1 VISLLFGTIAIF
13 PFYLITRKF
22 FNNSIPLLA
31 SLVFAINPFFVSH
44 SVDLIRDPIFWF
56 FALFALYFFISAY
69 ESKSM
74 ISFLLL
80 SSICFLIAGLARI
93 EIIVYCVGTV
103 AYIFTS
109 GNKKIRLF
117 FLLSLS
123 VSIICFIGV
132 FIFFSYNKNINFWAM
147 YFRPMVHLLL
157 YGFSDTVF
165 SADIVQKS
173 FNALRLFIN
182 NIIQVSYFPFL
193 PFLFIGFL
201 NCRKEFIKNRHIYY
215 FMLMTVLSFISLYVG
230 YLKVEVLVSRYVV
243 LIMLPAFVFSSAG
256 IERISLF
263 LMQKGMKEKT
273 ITGVLCL
280 YIIAFGVPPSLN
292 SERTD
297 KLIYKKIG
305 EYIAQI
311 EGNQKVT
318 VIAPDNRIMFYANL
332 LAPTT
337 EFAIQIGNYEQL
349 QKLQYQDF
357 IVFLKENRVKY
368 FVYNDK
374 SWMTDYDFFATAKP
388 EHFKEIRRWEDAHR
402 GKSVLLEVLL

>member
-1 VISLLFGTIAIF
+1 
-13 PFYLITRKF
+13 
-22 FNNSIPLLA
+22 
-31 SLVFAINPFFVSH
+31 
-44 SVDLIRDPIFWF
+44 
-56 FALFALYFFISAY
+56 
-69 ESKSM
+69 
-74 ISFLLL
+74 
-80 SSICFLIAGLARI
+80 
-93 EIIVYCVGTV
+93 
-103 AYIFTS
+103 
-109 GNKKIRLF
+109 
-117 FLLSLS
+117 
-123 VSIICFIGV
+123 
-132 FIFFSYNKNINFWAM
+132 
-147 YFRPMVHLLL
+147 
-157 YGFSDTVF
+157 
-165 SADIVQKS
+165 
-173 FNALRLFIN
+173 
-182 NIIQVSYFPFL
+182 
-193 PFLFIGFL
+193 
-201 NCRKEFIKNRHIYY
+201 
-215 FMLMTVLSFISLYVG
+215 
-230 YLKVEVLVSRYVV
+230 
-243 LIMLPAFVFSSAG
+243 
-256 IERISLF
+256 
-263 LMQKGMKEKT
+263 MKEKT